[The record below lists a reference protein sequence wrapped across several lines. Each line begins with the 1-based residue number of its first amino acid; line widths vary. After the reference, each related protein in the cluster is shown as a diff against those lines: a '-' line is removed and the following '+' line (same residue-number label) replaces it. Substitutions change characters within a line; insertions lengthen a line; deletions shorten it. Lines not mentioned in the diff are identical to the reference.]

1 MKLLHIGLIASGL
14 IFGSAA
20 LADRVPEGSLPLSEI
35 VKGLEAAGYGNIEYI
50 RMDKKRWKVRLV
62 KDGQDME
69 LRIDPFTAQVLS
81 QN

>member
-1 MKLLHIGLIASGL
+1 MKLLQICLIATGL
-14 IFGSAA
+14 MFGSTAF
-20 LADRVPEGSLPLSEI
+20 ADRVPEGALPLSQI
-35 VKGLEAAGYGNIEYI
+35 IQGLEAAGYGNIEYI